1 MKKTGRCAPGFRSA
15 EPCCER
21 RTSTS
26 RAAFWSGGTRL
37 FDVIVIGSGPAGVF
51 AARELRP
58 LKVLM
63 LDAGLEASGERL
75 PPENLHQ
82 LRTREDLTHQLVG
95 DRFES
100 LHNID
105 RSYLSPKLKAPLM
118 RFITDTPDGEEGT
131 LSEGFAA
138 VRSFAKGGLANAW
151 GAGVFRYD
159 DRDLADFPIA
169 SGELEPFYDELTR
182 CIGVS
187 GEADDLTPFF
197 GSSSDLQPPLSLSR
211 LAARFLS
218 AYRRRRDYFRR
229 DGVHGGRLPSPT
241 LA

>member
-1 MKKTGRCAPGFRSA
+1 M
-15 EPCCER
+15 
-21 RTSTS
+21 
-26 RAAFWSGGTRL
+26 

-75 PPENLHQ
+75 PPENLHR

-118 RFITDTPDGEEGT
+118 RFVTETPEGEEG
-131 LSEGFAA
+131 LVSEGFAA

-159 DRDLADFPIA
+159 DQDLAGFPFA
-169 SGELEPFYDELTR
+169 AAELDPFYDELTR

-197 GSSSDLQPPLSLSR
+197 GSTADLQPPLPLSR
-211 LAARFLS
+211 LAAGFLGR
-218 AYRRRRDYFRR
+218 YQRRR
-229 DGVHGGRLPSPT
+229 GEPIE
-241 LA
+241 